1 MAVFDFEITFV
12 PTAGGLLV
20 GTQSTKPCMGP
31 TYILF
36 SELQYA
42 VQEGLLLGSTGPI
55 PELTKCRGLWEG
67 LLAGCSTIESVW
79 KKPSLNEVREFSL
92 FQQSAG
98 V

>member
-20 GTQSTKPCMGP
+20 ATQSTKPCMGP

-55 PELTKCRGLWEG
+55 PELTKCRGL
-67 LLAGCSTIESVW
+67 
-79 KKPSLNEVREFSL
+79 
-92 FQQSAG
+92 
-98 V
+98 